1 MCKCLYWVDDA
12 AYYDK
17 EIPGTVH
24 LKCTPKVR
32 YEYWGTHQLPA
43 LHFGDYFYF
52 SFFFAAKFRS
62 IRKEATNPAP
72 PKRRVHEP

>member
-32 YEYWGTHQLPA
+32 
-43 LHFGDYFYF
+43 
-52 SFFFAAKFRS
+52 
-62 IRKEATNPAP
+62 
-72 PKRRVHEP
+72 